1 MPRRTGVEPNSGTES
16 RRSRVAIGVLLLLLL
31 ALQLRLWS
39 GQASWAEVAELT
51 DRLELRRAEIAQLQ
65 SQNAALE
72 AEVRMLKAGPGS
84 MEARARNELG
94 MIRRGETFFL
104 VVPQG
109 PALSAAVGAAVGAAH
124 E

>member
-1 MPRRTGVEPNSGTES
+1 MPRRIGVEPNSGTES
-16 RRSRVAIGVLLLLLL
+16 RLAWVAIGVLALLLL
-31 ALQLRLWS
+31 ALQFRLWS
-39 GQASWAEVAELT
+39 GEASWAEVAELN
-51 DRLELRRAEIAQLQ
+51 DRLEERRAEIALLE

-72 AEVRMLKAGPGS
+72 AEVRILKSGPAS

-104 VVPQG
+104 VLPE
-109 PALSAAVGAAVGAAH
+109 STAASKTVRN